1 MTAPAPTLDQA
12 TAAAG
17 VTDRLI
23 RIAFLTRLAALVV
36 GMGGL
41 VGTQLTIRSYV
52 SVVALAVVSYLGLAV
67 PSTRVVLVRHP
78 ILAMAD
84 LALVVLLVLLVGV
97 ASPLALAAVG
107 TAFLIGVLYPLRTT
121 VLLAAVLVLT
131 YLIFALDSPPGPGAF
146 LVHVGM
152 PAILAMF
159 VFVGHEVRRIQLS
172 QAEVVAELGRL
183 RESQAAERE
192 RARLAREM
200 HDGVAKSLQG
210 IALGATGLQRWI
222 ERDVERARAE
232 AVGVADSA
240 TRALGQA
247 RDLLV
252 ELRVDRPSLPLRVG
266 LTEVVEAWRADT
278 GRTVRLDLDDV
289 APVSADARYELL
301 GAVREALANTERHA
315 RGAEVVVSLSVA
327 DGGAEV
333 VVRDDGPGF
342 DGQRLAQARADGR
355 FGVSGMHERLA
366 EAGGWARVDAEPGR
380 GARVRLWVPTD
391 PSGPDAGS
399 ASPVGPVGA
408 QGFWRVSR

>member
-1 MTAPAPTLDQA
+1 MTAAER
-12 TAAAG
+12 TASPVD

-41 VGTQLTIRSYV
+41 VGSQLTVRSYV
-52 SVVALAVVSYLGLAV
+52 AVVALAVASYLGLAV
-67 PSTRVVLVRHP
+67 PEARTVLVRHP
-78 ILAMAD
+78 ILAMTD
-84 LALVVLLVLLVGV
+84 LALVVVLVLLVGV
-97 ASPLALAAVG
+97 ASPLALAAVS

-121 VLLAAVLVLT
+121 VMLAAVLVLT
-131 YLIFALDSPPGPGAF
+131 YAILALDSPPGPGAF
-146 LVHVGM
+146 LVHIGM

-159 VFVGHEVRRIQLS
+159 VFVGHDVRRMQQS

-222 ERDVERARAE
+222 ERDVVRARAE
-232 AVGVADSA
+232 AAGVADSA
-240 TRALGQA
+240 TRALAEA

-252 ELRVDRPSLPLRVG
+252 ELHVDRPSLPLKVG

-278 GRTVRLDLDDV
+278 GRAVTLELDDV
-289 APVSADARYELL
+289 PDVSADARYELL
-301 GAVREALANTERHA
+301 GAVREALANVERHA
-315 RGAEVVVSLSVA
+315 RGAAVVVSLSAV
-327 DGGAEV
+327 DGGAGV
-333 VVRDDGPGF
+333 VVADDGPGF
-342 DGQRLAQARADGR
+342 DEQRLAQARAAGR
-355 FGVSGMHERLA
+355 FGVSGIEERLA

-380 GARVRLWVPTD
+380 GVRVRLWVP
-391 PSGPDAGS
+391 G
-399 ASPVGPVGA
+399 ASPDRLVPGEAAGT
-408 QGFWRVSR
+408 GWRSRYLEVNG